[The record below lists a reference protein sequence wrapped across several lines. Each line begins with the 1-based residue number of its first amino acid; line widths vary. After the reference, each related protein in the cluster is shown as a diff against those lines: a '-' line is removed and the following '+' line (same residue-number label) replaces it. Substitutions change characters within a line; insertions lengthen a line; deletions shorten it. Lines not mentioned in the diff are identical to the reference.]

1 MADLNFP
8 KDRTELVPAGTGPL
22 QTGDTYTDAGTTWV
36 YNADAGVWG
45 SGQGSV
51 TNETYLRLD
60 ASNDPVTGTCEFAA
74 GVKVTGGDNNY
85 DLRQLILL
93 SQQAAALWQS

>member
-1 MADLNFP
+1 MADQLNFP
-8 KDRTELVPAGTGPL
+8 KDRTELNPPGTGDL

-36 YNADAGVWG
+36 YNKDAGVWG

-60 ASNDPVTGTCEFAA
+60 ASNDPVTGTCEFAE
-74 GVKVTGGDNNY
+74 GVSVTGGDNNY
-85 DLRQLILL
+85 DLGYHY
-93 SQQAAALWQS
+93 